1 MLKREFNKLVDAR
14 EDFKQRDN
22 ILKGAKTLKKS
33 LNKYRQL
40 LQILQS
46 N

>member
-14 EDFKQRDN
+14 KDFKQRDN
-22 ILKGAKTLKKS
+22 ILKGADTLQKS
-33 LNKYRQL
+33 LNKYRKL